1 MLTFRQAEETDLET
15 IVDLLADDPLGKK
28 REQAVRP
35 IPLCYK
41 KAFAAVQGDPNH
53 ELIVACEGEEV
64 IGCMQLS
71 FLPGLTYQGGWRMQL
86 EGVRVS
92 ADARGRGIGT
102 RMLAYAVDRAKKRG
116 CVLVQLTTNKQRPRA
131 LHFYMRQ
138 GFQATHEGLK
148 YFL

>member
-92 ADARGRGIGT
+92 ADARGSPFLYAAGIPGNTRGIEIFFLESSATPG
-102 RMLAYAVDRAKKRG
+102 RPYCHLPAGML
-116 CVLVQLTTNKQRPRA
+116 Q
-131 LHFYMRQ
+131 
-138 GFQATHEGLK
+138 
-148 YFL
+148 